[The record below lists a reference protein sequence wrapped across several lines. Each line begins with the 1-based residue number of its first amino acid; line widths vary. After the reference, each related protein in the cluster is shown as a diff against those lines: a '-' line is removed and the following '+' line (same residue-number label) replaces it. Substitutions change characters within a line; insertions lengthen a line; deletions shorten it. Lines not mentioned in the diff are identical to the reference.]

1 MFNQK
6 SYILSIIL
14 YIICVHCLIILGWF
28 FFFFIRS
35 ISVFYWIRWINV
47 CGHQRLKIMYM
58 NTSYICLMCTEFSIL
73 LIILNI
79 KREQIGQQKER
90 ERKRKETIQLSQM
103 QRTINDV
110 LNIMLFLCHCLSFF
124 PIKIT
129 QCCQSESATTTK
141 TATKKKK

>member
-14 YIICVHCLIILGWF
+14 YIICVQIILLCTLSDHTGLV

-73 LIILNI
+73 LIILQ
-79 KREQIGQQKER
+79 REQIGQQKER

-129 QCCQSESATTTK
+129 QCCQSESATTT
-141 TATKKKK
+141 ATKK